1 MMMRNFYRCLWAFTI
16 FILPAYS
23 AIAQPYPDKPITI
36 VIPMGAGG
44 ASDVL
49 MRTISPVLSSQLGQ
63 SIIVDNRPGANG
75 LIGEEYFARAK
86 PDGYTWM
93 LGTASATTN
102 LWMHKL
108 SYDPRQAFVPV
119 MKIAAVPMALVV
131 NSSKVPSRNVKDFV
145 NFAKASSP
153 SLTYGTWGE
162 GSVSHLTMELFKGQT
177 KVNLSH
183 IPYKTSPQALNDV
196 IAGQVDT
203 MFIGLAAANQQASS
217 GKLSSLAITSPVR
230 SPIAPQIPIMA
241 ESGFPGVEFES
252 WFGVFVPAGTPPS
265 LIKTIHQALEK
276 TLAQADLKSK
286 LAQAGYRVIGDSPES
301 FAKYYQNEIISNEQ
315 IIKAAAGK

>member
-1 MMMRNFYRCLWAFTI
+1 MMRNIKRWIQTYTI
-16 FILPAYS
+16 FWVFS
-23 AIAQPYPDKPITI
+23 FSVFAQTYPDKPITV

-49 MRTISPVLSSQLGQ
+49 MRTISPALSSQLGQ
-63 SIIVDNRPGANG
+63 TLIIDNRPGANG

-86 PDGYTWM
+86 PDGYSVM

-108 SYDPRQAFVPV
+108 NYDPRQAFVPV

-131 NSSKVPSRNVKDFV
+131 NTNKVPSKNVRDFV
-145 NFAKASSP
+145 NFAKGSSP
-153 SLTYGTWGE
+153 SLTYATWGD

-196 IAGQVDT
+196 LAGQIDA

-217 GKLSSLAITSPVR
+217 GKLSILAITSPVR
-230 SPIAPQIPIMA
+230 SPIAPLIPTMV

-252 WFGVFVPAGTPPS
+252 WFGIFVPAGTPMGV
-265 LIKTIHQALEK
+265 IKAIHQALEK
-276 TLAQADLKSK
+276 SLAQSDVRSK

-301 FAKYYQNEIISNEQ
+301 FAKYYQNEIIGNEQ
-315 IIKAAAGK
+315 IIKSAAGK

>member
-1 MMMRNFYRCLWAFTI
+1 MTRNIKQWIQACTI
-16 FILPAYS
+16 FLVLS
-23 AIAQPYPDKPITI
+23 SSVFAQTYPDKPITV

-49 MRTISPVLSSQLGQ
+49 MRTISSALSSQLGQ
-63 SIIVDNRPGANG
+63 AVIVDNRPGANG

-108 SYDPRQAFVPV
+108 NYDPRQAFVPV

-131 NSSKVPSRNVKDFV
+131 NANKVPSKNVRDFV
-145 NFAKASSP
+145 NFAKGSSP
-153 SLTYGTWGE
+153 SLTYATWGE

-196 IAGQVDT
+196 LAGQIDA
-203 MFIGLAAANQQASS
+203 MYIGLAAANQQASS
-217 GKLSSLAITSPVR
+217 GKLSILAITSPVR
-230 SPIAPQIPIMA
+230 SPIAPQIPTMA

-252 WFGVFVPAGTPPS
+252 WFGIFVPAGTP
-265 LIKTIHQALEK
+265 LGVIKSIHQALEK
-276 TLAQADLKSK
+276 SLALPDVRSK

-315 IIKAAAGK
+315 IIKSAAGK